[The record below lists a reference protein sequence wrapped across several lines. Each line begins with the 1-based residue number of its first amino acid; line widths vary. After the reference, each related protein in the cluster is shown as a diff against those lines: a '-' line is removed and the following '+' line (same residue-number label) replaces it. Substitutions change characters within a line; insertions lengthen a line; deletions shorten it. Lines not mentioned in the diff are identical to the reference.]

1 MRVLVRYFLRG
12 LVVIVPVFITL
23 YVVYTLFMWVD
34 SLLPFSFPGP
44 GVLVALV
51 LTTLIG
57 YLASNFVTR
66 RLFDWMEAGLTR
78 IPFVSI
84 IYRSIKEIT
93 DAFVGDH
100 PRFQQPVRIRFSDET
115 DTYFVG
121 FLTQE
126 QVEVGSDEEEYVAV
140 YLPWSYNVGGNLIV
154 VPTRLVE
161 PLPASSSRVMTYVM
175 SGGLAQGGD
184 AKESVVRRTGEH
196 Q

>member
-1 MRVLVRYFLRG
+1 MPSLIRYFLRG
-12 LVVIVPVFITL
+12 LVVIVPVVITL
-23 YVVYTLFMWVD
+23 YVVYALFMWVD

-100 PRFQQPVRIRFSDET
+100 PRFQRPVRIRFSDET
-115 DTYFVG
+115 DTYFIG

-126 QVEVGSDEEEYVAV
+126 QVDVDEDAEEFVAV
-140 YLPWSYNVGGNLIV
+140 YLPWSYNVGGNLII
-154 VPTRLVE
+154 VPSRLVE

-175 SGGLAQGGD
+175 SGGLAKGD
-184 AKESVVRRTGEH
+184 DPDNITRRTPSE
-196 Q
+196 

>member
-1 MRVLVRYFLRG
+1 MRVLARYFLRG
-12 LVVIVPVFITL
+12 LVVIVPLVITL
-23 YVVYTLFMWVD
+23 YVVYALFTWVD

-51 LTTLIG
+51 LTTLTG
-57 YLASNFVTR
+57 YLASNFLTR

-78 IPFVSI
+78 IPFVSV

-100 PRFQQPVRIRFSDET
+100 PRFQRPVRLRFSDET

-126 QVEVGSDEEEYVAV
+126 QVEVGGEEEYVAV
-140 YLPWSYNVGGNLIV
+140 YLPWSYNIGGNLIV
-154 VPTRLVE
+154 VPARLVE

-175 SGGLAQGGD
+175 SGGLAEGGD
-184 AKESVVRRTGEH
+184 ADWPVMRRAPSG
-196 Q
+196 